1 MILQLIVLL
10 TGAFG
15 AFLFRLKQ
23 TPPPRLAC
31 VEDPGTWLEV
41 CLAGASSVV
50 TWALLPAD
58 WQTWLANPLL
68 AGCAA
73 FVVNGGGVNLASNV
87 LQKLPAALRGNGGA
101 NGGNGAKRSGP
112 PRPIPPPPPRPG
124 STGSIRLGF
133 LLALAVAALAGAAC
147 AALGIQSTTV
157 AFDRNELLFM
167 YADLKEDYGAAK
179 QLFEGVCAGKD
190 SPLCQRLAAADSKLK
205 AADARFRQRV
215 RADQF
220 DLNQIDFQEL
230 AVAVPR
236 LMQLA
241 ATVGAVIPK

>member
-1 MILQLIVLL
+1 MMLQVIVLL

-50 TWALLPAD
+50 TWALLPAN

-87 LQKLPAALRGNGGA
+87 LKKLPAALRGNGGGEPA
-101 NGGNGAKRSGP
+101 TRPPAGNSKGH
-112 PRPIPPPPPRPG
+112 
-124 STGSIRLGF
+124 IRLGL
-133 LLALAVAALAGAAC
+133 LLALAAAALAGAAC

-157 AFDRNELLFM
+157 SFDRNELLFM

-179 QLFEGVCAGKD
+179 QLFEGTCAAKD

-220 DLNQIDFQEL
+220 DLSQIDFQEL
-230 AVAVPR
+230 AATVPK
-236 LMQLA
+236 LLQLA
-241 ATVGAVIPK
+241 AMVAAVVAK

>member
-23 TPPPRLAC
+23 TPAPRLAC

-58 WQTWLANPLL
+58 WQAWLANPLL

-73 FVVNGGGVNLASNV
+73 FVINGGGVNLASNI
-87 LQKLPAALRGNGGA
+87 LKKLPAALRGNGS
-101 NGGNGAKRSGP
+101 NTTTTP
-112 PRPIPPPPPRPG
+112 PEAG
-124 STGSIRLGF
+124 SKGHVRLGL
-133 LLALAVAALAGAAC
+133 LLALAAAVLAGAAC
-147 AALGIQSTTV
+147 AALGLQSTTV
-157 AFDRNELLFM
+157 AFDRNELLFT

-179 QLFEGVCAGKD
+179 QLFEGVCAAKD

-220 DLNQIDFQEL
+220 DLSQIDFQEL
-230 AVAVPR
+230 AATVPK
-236 LMQLA
+236 LLQLA
-241 ATVGAVIPK
+241 ATVGLVIPK